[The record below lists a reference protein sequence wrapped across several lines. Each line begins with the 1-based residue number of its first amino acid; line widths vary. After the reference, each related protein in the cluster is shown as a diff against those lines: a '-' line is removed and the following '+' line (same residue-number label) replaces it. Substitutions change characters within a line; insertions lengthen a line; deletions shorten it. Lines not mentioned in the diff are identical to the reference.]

1 MASFDVSA
9 DVNLKEI
16 WGNLDPDIYRHKK
29 TIERCITLSPTF
41 MYCMIPHFSIFYSHF
56 FHMPRK
62 VTKTIS
68 VAKLVLSSIQLIHSF
83 EVNIMICQPENSD
96 VHRGETE
103 VDITS

>member
-1 MASFDVSA
+1 
-9 DVNLKEI
+9 
-16 WGNLDPDIYRHKK
+16 
-29 TIERCITLSPTF
+29 
-41 MYCMIPHFSIFYSHF
+41 
-56 FHMPRK
+56 MPRK